1 MKISKNKWSRALKKK
16 KITKTMS
23 WCFEKIDKLLA
34 RLTEKRGKTQIKLE
48 MKVTLKLMPQKQKDK
63 RVL

>member
-1 MKISKNKWSRALKKK
+1 
-16 KITKTMS
+16 MS
-23 WCFEKIDKLLA
+23 WCFEKINKLLA